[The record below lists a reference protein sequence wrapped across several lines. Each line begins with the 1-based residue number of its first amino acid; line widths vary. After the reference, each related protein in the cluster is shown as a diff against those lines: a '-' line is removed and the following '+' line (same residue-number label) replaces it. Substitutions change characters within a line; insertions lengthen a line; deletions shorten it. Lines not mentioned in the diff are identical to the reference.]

1 MQDLSKVA
9 ATQFALFSS
18 RDYLKN
24 HVLLLIWTLGFKYE
38 KSLPSSKLVEFKE
51 EANSLGIVLV
61 ESSERKKQG
70 ERRLDDV
77 IITLPVPEDQGP
89 FLGSPL
95 EQGAVTKAK

>member
-1 MQDLSKVA
+1 MNMYYICTSYECV
-9 ATQFALFSS
+9 
-18 RDYLKN
+18 LKTK
-24 HVLLLIWTLGFKYE
+24 IGTLGFKYE

-61 ESSERKKQG
+61 ESSERKKRG

-89 FLGSPL
+89 FL
-95 EQGAVTKAK
+95 